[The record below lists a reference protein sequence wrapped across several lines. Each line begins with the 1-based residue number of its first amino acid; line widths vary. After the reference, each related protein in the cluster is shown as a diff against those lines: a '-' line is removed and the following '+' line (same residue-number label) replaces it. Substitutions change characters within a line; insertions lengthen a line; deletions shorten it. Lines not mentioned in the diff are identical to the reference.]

1 MLNASHCQRRM
12 AIFKQRCQWWRS
24 AYADALASA
33 AALAS
38 RSLTHLGQSQLNPL
52 CLYHPSSALQRKTI
66 AAVKQVSRCGQVVP
80 PCKHHAR
87 SNCLRGRSER
97 SPELESACFEVI
109 ALFNV

>member
-1 MLNASHCQRRM
+1 M

-80 PCKHHAR
+80 PCITHAQT
-87 SNCLRGRSER
+87 
-97 SPELESACFEVI
+97 SAEQLSVRV
-109 ALFNV
+109 L